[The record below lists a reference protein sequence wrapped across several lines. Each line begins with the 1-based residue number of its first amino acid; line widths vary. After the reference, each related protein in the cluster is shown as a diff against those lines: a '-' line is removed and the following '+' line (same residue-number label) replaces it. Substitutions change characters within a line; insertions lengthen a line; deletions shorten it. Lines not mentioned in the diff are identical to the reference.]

1 MGMGDQDL
9 ERRVKEVGPWYHR
22 IDLGNGVFT
31 KAEGFSPQS
40 KWRVLAQHLP
50 EDLTGK
56 TVLEVGCSSAYYSVR
71 MAQRGATCY
80 AFDHFQS
87 AVNQANFLADHF
99 GVEIDASVASVY
111 DVERFN
117 VRHYDYVLHLGVLYH
132 LRYPMLALD
141 QLGDLDFDTM
151 FMQTI
156 TYDRETPG
164 KEYAD
169 YLADQH
175 DPAFAQDDFPT
186 LKFVEHKIRSDAT
199 SWFNFNNS
207 AVESMMRAAGMTD
220 VERIAGEFWM
230 CKKGERPTNGDIE
243 FRDLLRGIR
252 SNGEASDDSHYLELH
267 DKFQALENNVARL
280 SRENALLKEQISGR

>member
-1 MGMGDQDL
+1 MGDL
-9 ERRVKEVGPWYHR
+9 ESRVKDVGPWYHK

-31 KAEGFSPQS
+31 KPEGFSPES
-40 KWRVLAQHLP
+40 KWRILAKHLP
-50 EDLTGK
+50 QDLSGK
-56 TVLEVGCSSAYYSVR
+56 TVLEIGCSSAYYSVR

-87 AVNQANFLADHF
+87 AVDQARFLADHF

-111 DVERFN
+111 DVQRFA
-117 VRHYDYVLHLGVLYH
+117 VRHYDYVINLGVLYH

-141 QLGDLDFDTM
+141 MIGDLDFDTM
-151 FMQTI
+151 FLQTI
-156 TYDRETPG
+156 TYDRDMPG
-164 KEYAD
+164 KEHAEYV
-169 YLADQH
+169 ADQH
-175 DPAFAQDDFPT
+175 DPVFLQDDFPT
-186 LKFVEHKIRSDAT
+186 LKFVEHKIRADAT

-207 AVESMMRAAGMTD
+207 AVEAMMRAAGMTD

-230 CKKGERPTNGDIE
+230 CKKGVRPANGDIE

-252 SNGEASDDSHYLELH
+252 SNGDASDDSHYFDLH

-280 SRENALLKEQISGR
+280 SRENALLREQISGR